1 MTMSAS
7 ASYVFSPQLT
17 FETCVKINPHVTR
30 KSLAHVSIKRGLTF
44 IYQIFIE
51 RLLFAGH
58 CAELIRNIFILKTVA
73 FWLICAGKTI
83 VAKEIEEIEAKG
95 YC

>member
-1 MTMSAS
+1 MCT
-7 ASYVFSPQLT
+7 V
-17 FETCVKINPHVTR
+17 NPHVTR

-58 CAELIRNIFILKTVA
+58 CAELIRNVFIFKTVA
-73 FWLICAGKTI
+73 FWLICAGETI
-83 VAKEIEEIEAKG
+83 AKEVEEIEAKR
-95 YC
+95 YR

>member
-1 MTMSAS
+1 MSAS
-7 ASYVFSPQLT
+7 PSYMFSPQLT
-17 FETCVKINPHVTR
+17 FETCVPVNPHVTR
-30 KSLAHVSIKRGLTF
+30 KSLAHVSVKRGLTTF

-58 CAELIRNIFILKTVA
+58 CAELIRNIFIFKTVA
-73 FWLICAGKTI
+73 FWLICAGETI
-83 VAKEIEEIEAKG
+83 VAKEVEETEAKG